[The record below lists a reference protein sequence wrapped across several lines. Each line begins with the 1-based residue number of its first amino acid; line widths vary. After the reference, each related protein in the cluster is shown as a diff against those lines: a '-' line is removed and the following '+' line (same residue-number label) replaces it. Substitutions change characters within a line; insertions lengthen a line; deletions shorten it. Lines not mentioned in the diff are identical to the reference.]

1 MLLLSILVP
10 FFCGLFLL
18 LVPEFKSRKTL
29 IAATAAGLAVSAALG
44 LKTVFGGEAQLL
56 LFSFGKNLDLYF
68 RVDDL
73 GRLFAVMVILV
84 WMLSG
89 IYAFEYMKHETEE
102 KRYFGFYTMVF
113 GVLHGLVFSGNMV
126 TFYLFYELMTLL
138 SVPLILHN
146 RSKEAVMGG
155 LKYLFYSLFGAYL
168 VLFGLFFLNKYTLT
182 LNFLPG
188 GTLDAAAVAENE
200 TLMLVVAFSMILGFS
215 VKAGMFPLHAWL
227 PTAHPVAPAPAS
239 AVMSGIIV
247 KMGVL
252 GMIRVVYYLIGA
264 DFIRGSWVQKVWL
277 ILSLITVFMGSM
289 LAYRETVTKKR
300 LAYSTVSQA
309 SYILFGLALLQP
321 QGMMGSLLH
330 VVFHAVIKSCLF
342 LSAGAIIYKTHKT
355 NVEDLRGI
363 GKEMPVA
370 IWCYTFASAALI
382 GIPPASGFISKW
394 YLATGA
400 LDSGLGVFSWLGP
413 VVLLTSAL
421 LTAGYLLPITV
432 NGFLPGADFDYGS
445 LKKKEPNLV
454 MLVPL
459 VILAT
464 LAVILG
470 VFPGVLTDFLSGI
483 IGAALG
489 A

>member
-1 MLLLSILVP
+1 MLLFSILVP
-10 FFCGLFLL
+10 ILWGLALL
-18 LVPEFKSRKTL
+18 LLPEFKSRKAL
-29 IAATAAGLAVSAALG
+29 VAATGLGLAVAAACG
-44 LKTVFGGEAQLL
+44 LVTVFTQTEGLL
-56 LFSFGKNLDLYF
+56 LFSFGKNLSLYF
-68 RVDDL
+68 SVDNL
-73 GRLFAVMVILV
+73 GRVFAVVVNLV
-84 WMLSG
+84 WLLSG
-89 IYAFEYMKHETEE
+89 IYAFEYMKHEREE
-102 KRYFGFYTMVF
+102 KRYFGFYVMVF

-146 RSKEAVMGG
+146 RSREAIMGG
-155 LKYLFYSLFGAYL
+155 LKYLFYSLFGAYM
-168 VLFGLFFLNKYTLT
+168 VLFGLFFLNKYALT
-182 LNFLPG
+182 LDFLPG
-188 GTLDAAAVAENE
+188 GVLDLAAVAGNE
-200 TLMLVVAFSMILGFS
+200 KLLLVVTFSMIIGFS

-264 DFIRGSWVQKVWL
+264 DFVRGSWVQTVWL
-277 ILSLITVFMGSM
+277 ILSLVTVFMGSM
-289 LAYRETVTKKR
+289 LAYREKVTKKR

-321 QGMMGSLLH
+321 QAMMGSLLH

-342 LSAGAIIYKTHKT
+342 LCAGAIIYKTHKT
-355 NVEDLRGI
+355 NVDELRGI

-400 LDSGLGVFSWLGP
+400 LDSGLGVFAWLGP
-413 VVLLTSAL
+413 VVLLVSAL

-432 NGFLPGADFDYGS
+432 NGFLPGADFNYGE
-445 LKKKEPNLV
+445 LKKKEPNLT
-454 MLVPL
+454 MLLPL
-459 VILAT
+459 LILAA
-464 LAVILG
+464 LAVLLG
-470 VFPGVLTDFLSGI
+470 IFPGVLTQFLSDI
-483 IGAALG
+483 IGSLL
-489 A
+489 

>member
-10 FFCGLFLL
+10 VFWGLFLL
-18 LVPEFKSRKTL
+18 LGPEFKSRKSLLMVTGL
-29 IAATAAGLAVSAALG
+29 GLAVAAVLG
-44 LKTVFGGEAQLL
+44 LGAAFGGAGELR
-56 LFSFGKNLDLYF
+56 LFSFGKNLNLTF

-73 GRLFAVMVILV
+73 SRLFAAVVILV
-84 WMLSG
+84 WVLAG
-89 IYAFEYMKHETEE
+89 VYAFEYMKHEKEE
-102 KRYFGFYTMVF
+102 KRYFGFYVMVF

-138 SVPLILHN
+138 SMPLILHN
-146 RSKEAVMGG
+146 RSKEAIMGG
-155 LKYLFYSLFGAYL
+155 LKYLFYSLFGAYM
-168 VLFGLFFLNKYTLT
+168 VLFGLFFLNKYALT
-182 LNFLPG
+182 LDFIPG
-188 GTLDAAAVAENE
+188 GVLDMAAVKGHEG
-200 TLMLVVAFSMILGFS
+200 LMLAVSFAMILGFS

-247 KMGVL
+247 KAGVL
-252 GMIRVVYYLIGA
+252 GMIRVVYYLVGA
-264 DFIRGSWVQKVWL
+264 DFIRGSWVQTAW
-277 ILSLITVFMGSM
+277 LSLSLVTVFMGSM
-289 LAYRETVTKKR
+289 LAYREKIMKKR

-321 QGMMGSLLH
+321 QAMMGSLLH

-355 NVEDLRGI
+355 NVEDLRGV
-363 GKEMPVA
+363 GKEMPVT

-432 NGFLPGADFDYGS
+432 NGFLPGADFDYVG
-445 LKKKEPNLV
+445 LKKKEPNWT

-459 VILAT
+459 LILAA
-464 LAVILG
+464 LAVVMG
-470 VFPGVLTDFLSGI
+470 VFPGVLTEFLSGI
-483 IGAALG
+483 IGAAL
-489 A
+489 